1 MFVMSSLVSGVSG
14 SFVLISSGWH
24 RRGITGTELVLFV
37 WEYGC
42 HDTSIY
48 VWVMDGHGLW
58 WLVCLVVVVT
68 WFCFVVFFGFTNGNI
83 VP

>member
-48 VWVMDGHGLW
+48 VWVMDGHGLVVGVPCGGSD
-58 WLVCLVVVVT
+58 LVL
-68 WFCFVVFFGFTNGNI
+68 FCCCFGFTNGNI